1 MCVACVLFWCVQAGL
16 SKSGQT
22 RMRPSKVRVNQR
34 DRTCDTIHCTI
45 GVVEQNIC
53 ICTRAHI
60 YVGMYLCMCIH
71 IPMPRHMLACKSS
84 CTSRWEARNFSGPLL
99 ATANVRYI
107 RFAESQGKFPPE
119 HIQSVSAQS
128 HNKGVSAFYFGR
140 KVEAEQFLALAYTL
154 STLTNLMDPLVADA
168 IKKVSISLL
177 Y

>member
-1 MCVACVLFWCVQAGL
+1 
-16 SKSGQT
+16 
-22 RMRPSKVRVNQR
+22 
-34 DRTCDTIHCTI
+34 
-45 GVVEQNIC
+45 
-53 ICTRAHI
+53 
-60 YVGMYLCMCIH
+60 
-71 IPMPRHMLACKSS
+71 MLACKSS

-154 STLTNLMDPLVADA
+154 STLTNLVDPLVADA